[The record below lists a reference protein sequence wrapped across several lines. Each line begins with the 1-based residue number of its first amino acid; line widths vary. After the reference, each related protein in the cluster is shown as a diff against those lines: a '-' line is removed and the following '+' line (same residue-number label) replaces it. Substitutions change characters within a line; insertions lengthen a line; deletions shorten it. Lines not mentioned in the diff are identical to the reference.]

1 MGHSGHLSH
10 AQKAMLLESQEELG
24 AGVDVLCTHRA
35 TLTKAFW
42 LCTHRHN
49 LEELRAR
56 QPQAPCLE
64 STVQACEEI
73 QTKEMERF
81 LEKPTN
87 SNLKASGRE

>member
-1 MGHSGHLSH
+1 MEIGSFFPCIFFPGRQLPGQGHCL
-10 AQKAMLLESQEELG
+10 
-24 AGVDVLCTHRA
+24 DVLCTHRA